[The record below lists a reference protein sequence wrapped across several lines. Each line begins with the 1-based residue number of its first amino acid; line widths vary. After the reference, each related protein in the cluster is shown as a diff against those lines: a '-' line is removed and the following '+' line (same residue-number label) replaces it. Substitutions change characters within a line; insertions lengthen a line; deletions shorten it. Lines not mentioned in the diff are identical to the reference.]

1 MPRPS
6 YGSEAK
12 KRTKRLLEALLAHA
26 SDDLDDSSHLPIQL
40 HWQTELRLVV
50 RTKIRFLEELTAKDL
65 YPGRLSRDQIRE
77 ALRLLEDFLGILQD
91 NRAITQG
98 AEDWHFT
105 LTLWHRRQEVAAN
118 LQRFDQEWE
127 QQRILRARRPVTEAA
142 SEISDVRLSQHQHWG
157 EAIDVSLFY
166 GRAEE
171 LAVLKQWLV
180 QDRCRFVGIIGMG
193 GMGKTALSVKLAQ
206 QVQQEFDVL
215 IWRSLRNAPPVEQ
228 LLTDL
233 IYILSRQQAQDVAG
247 VLDHQVTQLIEYLR
261 ARRCLLVLD
270 NVESILRSDQR
281 AGAYREGY
289 EGYGDLLRCIAESSH
304 QSCLVITSREKPR
317 ELRTQE
323 GQQLPVRSLRVVG
336 LGQAE
341 GREILQEKGFVVSA
355 TEGQSLVE
363 RYTGNPLALKIV
375 ATTIQELFGG
385 SIADFLSQGSTVFG
399 DIADLLDQQFNRL
412 SELEKQVMFWL
423 AINREGVCLSEL
435 KADIVPAVGQRE
447 LIEAVES
454 LQLRCLIERQ
464 AASFTQQPVVMEYV
478 TEQLIH
484 QVCQECMA
492 GELGL
497 LDRYALIKAQAKDYL
512 RNSQIHLLLQPVVE
526 QLTTNLG
533 QQGALVC
540 LNQLLEMLRSL
551 PQRPGY
557 AGGNLLNLLWRL
569 PVNLTGYDLS
579 HLTIWQAYLQG
590 MGLQRVN
597 LAGADLTKSVLTQ
610 TPGDILSAA
619 FSPDGTL
626 LATGIDNEICLWRI
640 ADHKQLITC
649 EGHSGGVQAI
659 AFSPDGTLL
668 ASGSHDHTIR
678 LWDVRAGQ
686 CLKTLRGHTHRV
698 LSIAFSPDGT
708 LLASGSHDHTI
719 RLWDVAHPLDIHDR
733 FWGRCLRVLEGH
745 CNRVLAVKFSPTGQ
759 TLFSGG
765 QDETV
770 RQWDVTT
777 GKCVQVI
784 KTSVN
789 WIFAFDLSSDGN
801 CLATGSD
808 GKGVRLWQL
817 QTGDCRTLA
826 YTSHVWSLSFNP
838 TGTLLATASEDRTI
852 KLWDTTTG
860 ELVQTLPDHTR
871 SVWLACFSPD
881 GQMLVSASD
890 DRTIKLWDTQ
900 TGRCLRT
907 LRTYNNWVLAV
918 AFSPGQEWLVSSSE
932 DRLIRIWQPEL
943 GECLR
948 ILSGHTDIVSAV
960 AVLPPNPALQTHE
973 ILASASDDQT
983 IKLWDIKTGDCLRT
997 IRGHRD
1003 WVQSVG
1009 FSGDGRLLASGSSDR
1024 TIKVWDWQTGECLQT
1039 LEGHVQS
1046 VKSVAF
1052 NLHQPRLL
1060 ASGSDD
1066 QTVKLWDLETGI
1078 CTTTL
1083 QGHADWV
1090 LSVAF
1095 NPRGDLVASGSG
1107 DRTIKLWAAD
1117 LGECLQTLQGHEN
1130 RVRCVVFSPDGQ
1142 TLASAGEDHT
1152 IKLWDSATGACLKT
1166 LAGHGQ
1172 AIWSVAFR
1180 ADGSALAT
1188 CSEDGT
1194 IRIWDVKLGQC
1205 LQILRSDRPY
1215 EGMDITGVIGLSPTQ
1230 IATLK
1235 ALGAVEQE

>member
-1 MPRPS
+1 MPRPN
-6 YGSEAK
+6 YGPEAK
-12 KRTKRLLEALLAHA
+12 KRARRLLEALLAHA
-26 SDDLDDSSHLPIQL
+26 NDDLDDSSHLPIQL
-40 HWQTELRLVV
+40 HWQTESRLVV
-50 RTKIRFLEELTAKDL
+50 RTKIRFLEELTAKDN
-65 YPGRLSRDQIRE
+65 YPDKLNRDYIRE

-105 LTLWHRRQEVAAN
+105 LSLWHRRQEVAAN

-127 QQRILRARRPVTEAA
+127 QRRTLRARGPGTEAPSTA
-142 SEISDVRLSQHQHWG
+142 PEVSRKQYQHWG
-157 EAIDVSLFY
+157 EAIDVSQFY
-166 GRAEE
+166 GRVEE
-171 LAVLKQWLV
+171 LAILEQWLV
-180 QDRCRFVGIIGMG
+180 QDHCRFVGIIGMG

-233 IYILSRQQAQDVAG
+233 IYGLSRQQAQDVSG
-247 VLDHQVTQLIEYLR
+247 TLNFKLTQLIEYLR
-261 ARRCLLVLD
+261 ASRCLLVLD
-270 NVESILRSDQR
+270 NLESILCSDQR

-323 GQQLPVRSLRVVG
+323 GQQLPVRSLRLAG

-341 GREILQEKGFVVSA
+341 GQEILQEKGFSVSVV
-355 TEGQSLVE
+355 EGQSLVE

-412 SELEKQVMFWL
+412 SDLEKQVMFWL
-423 AINREGVCLSEL
+423 AINREGVSLAEL

-447 LIEAVES
+447 LLEAVES
-454 LQLRCLIERQ
+454 LQLRCLIERS
-464 AASFTQQPVVMEYV
+464 ATSFSQQPVVMEYV

-484 QVCQECMA
+484 QICQECLA
-492 GELGL
+492 VELGL
-497 LDRYALIKAQAKDYL
+497 LNRYALIKAQAKDYL
-512 RNSQIHLLLQPVVE
+512 RTSQIHLLLQPVGE
-526 QLTTNLG
+526 QLTTHLG
-533 QQGALVC
+533 HQGAVNC
-540 LNQLLEMLRSL
+540 LNQLLQTLRSR

-569 PVNLTGYDLS
+569 QVNLTGYDLS

-597 LAGADLTKSVLTQ
+597 FAGADLTKSVLTQ

-626 LATGIDNEICLWRI
+626 LATGIDNAICLWQI
-640 ADHKQLITC
+640 VDHRQLITC
-649 EGHSGGVQAI
+649 EGHQGGVQTI
-659 AFSPDGTLL
+659 AFSPDGRLL
-668 ASGSHDHTIR
+668 ASGSHDQTIR
-678 LWDVRAGQ
+678 LWDVQTGQ

-698 LSIAFSPDGT
+698 LAIAFSPDGR

-719 RLWDVAHPLDIHDR
+719 RLWDVAQPLDIPDR
-733 FWGRCLRVLEGH
+733 SWGQCLRVLEGH

-759 TLFSGG
+759 TLVSGG

-770 RQWDVTT
+770 RQWDITT
-777 GKCVQVI
+777 GECLQVLE
-784 KTSVN
+784 TSVN
-789 WIFAFDLSSDGN
+789 WLFAFDLSPDGTR
-801 CLATGSD
+801 LATGSD
-808 GKGVRLWQL
+808 GKAVRLWQL
-817 QTGDCRTLA
+817 ETGDCRTLD
-826 YTSHVWSLSFNP
+826 YTSHVWSLAFSPDGNF
-838 TGTLLATASEDRTI
+838 LATASEDRTI

-860 ELVQTLPDHTR
+860 ELLRTLPDHTR
-871 SVWLACFSPD
+871 SVWLAAFSPD
-881 GQMLVSASD
+881 GRMLVSASD
-890 DRTIKLWDTQ
+890 DRTIKLWDAQ
-900 TGRCLRT
+900 TGQCLRT
-907 LRTYNNWVLAV
+907 LRTYNHWVLAV
-918 AFSPGQEWLVSSSE
+918 AFSQEWLVSSSE
-932 DRLIRIWQPEL
+932 DRLIRIWQPDL
-943 GECLR
+943 GECMRTLP
-948 ILSGHTDIVSAV
+948 GHRDIVSAV
-960 AVLPPNPALQTHE
+960 ALLPPNPALPTPE
-973 ILASASDDQT
+973 VLASASDDQT
-983 IKLWDIKTGDCLRT
+983 IKVWDIKTGECLRT
-997 IRGHRD
+997 IQGHRD
-1003 WVQSVG
+1003 WVQSVC

-1024 TIKVWDWQTGECLQT
+1024 TIKVWDWQTGECLHT
-1039 LEGHVQS
+1039 LEGHIHA

-1052 NLHQPRLL
+1052 NLLQPQIL

-1083 QGHADWV
+1083 QGHTDWV

-1095 NPRGDLVASGSG
+1095 HPRGDLVASGSG

-1152 IKLWDSATGACLKT
+1152 IKVWDIATGACLRT
-1166 LAGHGQ
+1166 LTGHGQ
-1172 AIWSVAFR
+1172 AVWSVAFR
-1180 ADGSALAT
+1180 ADGSTLASS
-1188 CSEDGT
+1188 SEDGT
-1194 IRIWDVKLGQC
+1194 IRIWDSRSGKG

-1215 EGMDITGVIGLSPTQ
+1215 EGMDITGVIGLSATQ
-1230 IATLK
+1230 ISTLK
-1235 ALGAVEQE
+1235 ALGAIEQE